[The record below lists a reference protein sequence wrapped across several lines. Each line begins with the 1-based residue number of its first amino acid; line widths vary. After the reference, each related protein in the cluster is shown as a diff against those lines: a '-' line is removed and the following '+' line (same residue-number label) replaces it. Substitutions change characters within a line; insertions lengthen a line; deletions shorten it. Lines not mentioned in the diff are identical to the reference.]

1 MTYKVL
7 RVCATAFL
15 MAASLCPAAGQEKP
29 AAQTAQ
35 TAQNDPPDGSPVIY
49 IARQLFIAQRYP
61 R

>member
-1 MTYKVL
+1 MTYKIL

-35 TAQNDPPDGSPVIY
+35 NDPPDGSPVIY